1 MSTTHEQHTEKVRKA
16 ISTNVM
22 TTIVA
27 RVVYLLTRFFV
38 PPFVLARVSLEAYG
52 LWATAFIL
60 VSYIGISTM
69 GLSAV
74 YAKYVAEYSARGE
87 HRRANALLSTGLSVA
102 MSPSAPRCLAPPA
115 CSGPGCLATSRSL
128 RRSPPR
134 PV

>member
-1 MSTTHEQHTEKVRKA
+1 MSQGTSPAYAQHTETVRKS

-38 PPFVLARVSLEAYG
+38 PPFVLARISMEAYG

-69 GLSAV
+69 GLLFRLRQVCRAV
-74 YAKYVAEYSARGE
+74 FGAW
-87 HRRANALLSTGLSVA
+87 
-102 MSPSAPRCLAPPA
+102 
-115 CSGPGCLATSRSL
+115 
-128 RRSPPR
+128 
-134 PV
+134 

>member
-1 MSTTHEQHTEKVRKA
+1 MSATYDQHTETVRDS

-22 TTIVA
+22 ITIVA
-27 RVVYLLTRFFV
+27 RVVYLITRFFV

-74 YAKYVAEYSARGE
+74 YSKYVAEYSARGE
-87 HRRANALLSTGLSVA
+87 HRRANSLLSTGLAVSI
-102 MSPSAPRCLAPPA
+102 PLCLALFGA
-115 CSGPGCLATSRSL
+115 VCLLWPWVLARL
-128 RRSPPR
+128 KVSP
-134 PV
+134 